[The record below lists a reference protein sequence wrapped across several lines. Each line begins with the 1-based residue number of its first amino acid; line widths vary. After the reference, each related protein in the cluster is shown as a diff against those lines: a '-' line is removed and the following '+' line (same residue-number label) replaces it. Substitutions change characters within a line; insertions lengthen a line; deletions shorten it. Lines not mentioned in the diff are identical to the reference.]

1 MVRRYVAILEGEN
14 GPQSARSV
22 IATEDPE
29 LVRAV
34 IRAVNERLADGPVG
48 DDDIVPLRHPNDRK
62 PA

>member
-1 MVRRYVAILEGEN
+1 MVRRYVAILEGDD
-14 GPQSARSV
+14 GPQSARPV

-34 IRAVNERLADGPVG
+34 IQAVRDRLADGPVG
-48 DDDIVPLRHPNDRK
+48 ADDIVPLHGPNDER